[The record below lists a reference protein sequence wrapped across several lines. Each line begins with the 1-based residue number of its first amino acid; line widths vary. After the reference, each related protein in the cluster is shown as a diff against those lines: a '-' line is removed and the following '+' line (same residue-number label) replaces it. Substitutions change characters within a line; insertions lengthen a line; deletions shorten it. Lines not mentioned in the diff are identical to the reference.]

1 MPQSSSPAIRVG
13 LLSRDLMVLSRLA
26 SLARGSGF
34 TMRSVRTE
42 EGADD
47 LDLLLVDLN
56 ADPEAQIERLGR
68 LLIGHTGLR
77 AVCFG
82 PHLQLAGLR
91 PRARAVGAER
101 CVANSALL
109 RLVEKMV
116 QVTTPVPGV
125 VGRRP

>member
-1 MPQSSSPAIRVG
+1 MPQSSRRAIRVG

-34 TMRSVRTE
+34 TMRSVLTE
-42 EGADD
+42 EGADG

-68 LLIGHTGLR
+68 LLVGQTGLR

-116 QVTTPVPGV
+116 KGAAPAPDIAG
-125 VGRRP
+125 GRP